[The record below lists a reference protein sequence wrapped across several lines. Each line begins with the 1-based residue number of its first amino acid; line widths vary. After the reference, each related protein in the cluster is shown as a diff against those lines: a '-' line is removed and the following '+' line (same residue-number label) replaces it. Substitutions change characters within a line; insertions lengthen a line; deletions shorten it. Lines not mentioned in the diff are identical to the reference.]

1 MQTFKETES
10 NAVLRPLQSFFFSPN
25 VFPTVLQVKG
35 KILWFLK
42 WVEFANFAILK
53 RIL

>member
-10 NAVLRPLQSFFFSPN
+10 NAVLRPLQSFFSPN

-35 KILWFLK
+35 KILRFLK